1 MKKVKV
7 LAIVS
12 ALGTALLLFLFLN
25 SLSQPGATATTSII
39 VAASDIPENTPI
51 TDSMIKM
58 SEIPVEAV
66 VAGALTDK
74 LEIIGK
80 IANTMIYSGEQ
91 LLSAKL
97 ISTGESGGETLA
109 YAIEPGMR
117 AISIAV
123 DESSGLAYMLI
134 PGNNVDIIA
143 QFVNTTSNAVDGS
156 TTDKKTYTTMILENI
171 TVLAVDNVFSKE
183 GKVNSETQAYTTLT
197 LQVTPEQAMELS
209 AAQFDGQLRAILR
222 SPVDEKITHQPSLTL
237 GDVIKKAP

>member
-25 SLSQPGATATTSII
+25 SLSQPAATATTSVII
-39 VAASDIPENTPI
+39 ASTNIAENTPI
-51 TDSMIKM
+51 TDAMIKT
-58 SEIPVEAV
+58 SELPNEAV
-66 VAGALTDK
+66 VAGAITDK
-74 LEIIGK
+74 SEVIGK
-80 IANTMIYSGEQ
+80 VANTVIFSGEQ

-117 AISIAV
+117 AISITV
-123 DESSGLAYMLI
+123 DESSGLAYMI
-134 PGNNVDIIA
+134 VPGNNVDIIGE
-143 QFVNTTSNAVDGS
+143 FVSTTVNAADGS
-156 TTDKKTYTTMILENI
+156 AADKISYTTMVLENI
-171 TVLAVDNVFSKE
+171 SVLAVDNVFSKE
-183 GKVNSETQAYTTLT
+183 GKAGGDTPAYTTLT

-222 SPVDEKITHQPSLTL
+222 SPVDEKMTYQPSLTL
-237 GDVIKKAP
+237 GDVMVK